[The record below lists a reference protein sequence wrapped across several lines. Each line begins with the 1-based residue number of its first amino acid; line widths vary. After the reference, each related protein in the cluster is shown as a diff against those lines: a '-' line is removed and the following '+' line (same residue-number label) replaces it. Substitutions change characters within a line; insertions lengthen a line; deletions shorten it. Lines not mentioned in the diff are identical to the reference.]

1 MKKLKRNE
9 KALKQGMDLKRLV
22 LCLQGKIWLL
32 IILTIAGAVIG
43 GVSYQIARA
52 MRMPITY
59 EAISKLYISFGVDE
73 SGEIYQYY
81 NGYTWN
87 ELLDA
92 DPIMSCVEKYL
103 PKEYSKEMLMEATTA
118 EIISDIRLLTVTI
131 QGSTEKAAREM
142 QTAVEKGLEEY
153 AESSEEIKRIE
164 VIRTKEPERV
174 YWDDKTVTACIIGAI
189 VLAVVTA
196 LVLAIL
202 YVLDESV
209 YVPLDVAKKYD
220 YKALGIMPRSQ
231 KGLQPYARELTANI
245 QYVLDGQ
252 RKFVLLDID
261 DHSDVRSM
269 ELEKL
274 LNAGENEYI
283 GGDGEMGGLTWT
295 LPKAEG
301 EEKGENAYEVVPMN
315 ESIVSGEECAKIRE
329 LGGVILLMPFGNDV
343 SRKTQRILGLLQN
356 QDCRILGIIISQAD
370 EDFLNKYYA

>member
-1 MKKLKRNE
+1 MKKNE

-32 IILTIAGAVIG
+32 IILTIVGAVIG

-59 EAISKLYISFGVDE
+59 EAVSKLYISFDVDE
-73 SGEIYQYY
+73 SGEVYQYY

-87 ELLDA
+87 ELLDT
-92 DPIMSCVEKYL
+92 DPIVTCVEKYL
-103 PKEYSKEMLMEATTA
+103 PKEYSREELIEATQA
-118 EIISDIRLLTVTI
+118 EIISDIRLLTITV
-131 QGSTEKAAREM
+131 QGSTEKFVREI
-142 QTAVEKGLEEY
+142 QAAVEKGLVTY
-153 AESSEEIKRIE
+153 AEGSEELRQIE

-174 YWDDKTVTACIIGAI
+174 YWDDRTVTACVIGAI
-189 VLAVVTA
+189 VMAVVTA
-196 LVLAIL
+196 LILAIL

-209 YVPLDVAKKYD
+209 YVPSDVEKKYG
-220 YKALGIMPRSQ
+220 YKALGLMPRSQ

-245 QYVLDGQ
+245 QYVLGKQ
-252 RKFVLLDID
+252 KKFALLDLD

-301 EEKGENAYEVVPMN
+301 EQMPEDAYEVIPMN
-315 ESIVSGEECAKIRE
+315 ESIMSGEECQKIRE
-329 LGGVILLMPFGNDV
+329 LGGVILLLPFGSDV
-343 SRKTQRILGLLQN
+343 SRKTQRIISLLNN
-356 QDCRILGIIISQAD
+356 QDCRILGMIVSQAE

>member
-1 MKKLKRNE
+1 MKKNE

-32 IILTIAGAVIG
+32 IVLTIVGAVIG

-59 EAISKLYISFGVDE
+59 EAVSKLYISFGVDE

-87 ELLDA
+87 ELLDTN
-92 DPIMSCVEKYL
+92 PIVSCIEKYL
-103 PKEYSKEMLMEATTA
+103 PKEYSKEALIEATKA
-118 EIISDIRLLTVTI
+118 EIISDIRLLTITT
-131 QGSTEKAAREM
+131 QGSTEKFVREV
-142 QTAVEKGLEEY
+142 QTAVEKGLVSY
-153 AESSEEIKRIE
+153 AQNSEELKEIE
-164 VIRTKEPERV
+164 VIRTQEPERV
-174 YWDDKTVTACIIGAI
+174 YWDDRTVTACVIGAI
-189 VLAVVTA
+189 VFAVITA
-196 LVLAIL
+196 FVLAIL

-209 YVPLDVAKKYD
+209 YVPFDIEKKYG
-220 YKALGIMPRSQ
+220 YKALGLMPRIQ

-245 QYVLDGQ
+245 DYLLGEQKKFALIDLDN
-252 RKFVLLDID
+252 
-261 DHSDVRSM
+261 HSDVRSM

-295 LPKAEG
+295 LPKAEDFAKN
-301 EEKGENAYEVVPMN
+301 EDAYEVIPMN
-315 ESIVSGEECAKIRE
+315 ESIISGEECQKIRE
-329 LGGVILLMPFGNDV
+329 LNGAIILMPFGSDV
-343 SRKTQRILGLLQN
+343 SKKAQRIISLLNN
-356 QDCRILGIIISQAD
+356 QDCRILGIIVSQAD